1 MIRIVFAVAFAFFML
16 MIVLGHYGANTSSVE
31 AAMWSIG
38 WVGVITLLYSAIN
51 SFNALRYS
59 LGQPVRLV
67 YVGLLFSFLPL
78 LVAVY
83 SIAVWQ
89 YSPNKLTT
97 FQIVS
102 MLFGGLAAIVD
113 LVFFSWLTFGRA
125 VKLAH
130 IEQHRS
136 KAQ

>member
-1 MIRIVFAVAFAFFML
+1 MLRIVFSVAFALFML
-16 MIVLGHYGANTSSVE
+16 MIVFGQLNPNTGSLE
-31 AAMWSIG
+31 AAMWSVG
-38 WVGVITLLYSAIN
+38 WVGFVTLLYSAVN

-89 YSPNKLTT
+89 YSPSKLST
-97 FQIVS
+97 FQIIAM
-102 MLFGGLAAIVD
+102 MLGGVAAIVD
-113 LVFFSWLTFGRA
+113 LLFFSWLTFGRA
-125 VKLAH
+125 MKLAH
-130 IEQHRS
+130 LDVG
-136 KAQ
+136 KAKA